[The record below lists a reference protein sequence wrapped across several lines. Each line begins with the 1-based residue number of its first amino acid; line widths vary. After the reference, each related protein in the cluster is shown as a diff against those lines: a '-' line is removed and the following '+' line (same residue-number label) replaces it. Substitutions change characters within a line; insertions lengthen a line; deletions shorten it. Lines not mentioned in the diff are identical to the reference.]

1 MTLPCVA
8 RRILT
13 ADGGKTDKTHTLGGD
28 VKSLIHTPQQLPIAP
43 ECQLNITSKAKRSYA
58 KLMHPS
64 IMSVF

>member
-13 ADGGKTDKTHTLGGD
+13 ADGGKTDKTHTLGGE

-43 ECQLNITSKAKRSYA
+43 ECQLNITSKAEV
-58 KLMHPS
+58 LC
-64 IMSVF
+64 